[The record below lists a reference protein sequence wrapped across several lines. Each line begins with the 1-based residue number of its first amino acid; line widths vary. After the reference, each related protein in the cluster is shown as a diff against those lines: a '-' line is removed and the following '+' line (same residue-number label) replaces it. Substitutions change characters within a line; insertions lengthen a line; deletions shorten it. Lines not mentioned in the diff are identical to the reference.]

1 MPTRWFSGRVP
12 EMKFSVLLPTRN
24 RLDLLSYAIE
34 TVRRQDYSDW
44 EVIVSDNFSEEGIA
58 GYVRSLNDQRIK
70 YFRTDKFVPVTDN
83 WNNALDKCDGDY
95 VIMLGDDD
103 CLMQGYFSTLSRVIE
118 EHDAPDL
125 VYTSAYLYAYPGVMP
140 GSPEGFLRSYSNSK
154 IFQSAEKPFWMG
166 RAEAVGLARNS
177 TNFRMRFDY
186 NMQFSLVSRKLIRAM
201 EKYGSFY
208 QSPYPD
214 YYASNAMMLKA
225 ERILVVPQPL
235 VTIGISPKS
244 FGFYYFNNLESKGND
259 FLQNIPDPDMAY
271 RLRQVILPGTDM
283 NNSWLLS
290 METLANNFGAEG
302 DINVDYARYRLLQ
315 ICAVFAGLILGRSEA
330 KLAVR
335 ELRDKTSMRERI
347 LYGMPLSVVV
357 AVSLILPERYRAFLA
372 RRVIFITGS
381 HPRFSSPILDGKF
394 GTILDVFEQISP
406 AFDCAG
412 KVRDI

>member
-1 MPTRWFSGRVP
+1 
-12 EMKFSVLLPTRN
+12 MKFSVLLPTRN

-34 TVRRQDYSDW
+34 TVRRQDYADW
-44 EVIVSDNFSEEGIA
+44 EIVVSDNFSGEDIA
-58 GYVRSLNDQRIK
+58 GYVRSLNEPRIK

-83 WNNALDKCDGDY
+83 WNNALGKSDGDY

-103 CLMQGYFSTLSRVIE
+103 CLMHGYFSTLSKVIE

-125 VYTSAYLYAYPGVMP
+125 IYTSAYLYAYPGVIP
-140 GSPEGFLRSYSNSK
+140 GFPEGFLRSYNNGK
-154 IFQSAEKPFWMG
+154 IFRSAQEPFWLEK
-166 RAEAVGLARNS
+166 AESVDLARYS
-177 TNFRMRFDY
+177 INFRMRFDY

-290 METLANNFGAEG
+290 METLANNFGAG
-302 DINVDYARYRLLQ
+302 GNMHVNYGRYRLLQ
-315 ICAVFAGLILGRSEA
+315 ICAVFAGLVLGKSEA
-330 KLAVR
+330 KSAVR
-335 ELRDKTSMRERI
+335 ELRKKISIRERI
-347 LYGMPLSVVV
+347 FYGVPLSMLV
-357 AVSLILPERYRAFLA
+357 ALSLILPERYRAFLA
-372 RRVIFITGS
+372 QRIILFTGS
-381 HPRFSSPILDGKF
+381 HPRFSSPKLDGKF
-394 GTILDVFEQISP
+394 RTILDVFEQTTPTS
-406 AFDCAG
+406 DHAG
-412 KVRDI
+412 KVGAT